1 MTWVNL
7 EVSFGVFTNGKFI
20 VHIGPPQD
28 LEDKSKFT
36 NSGLIQNGFDIPFL
50 CGEAM
55 LHFMKSNPK
64 VFEDILKES
73 ADKTNLFIE
82 AQKASDN
89 S

>member
-1 MTWVNL
+1 MTIRL
-7 EVSFGVFTNGKFI
+7 EMMLYVSDLDGKFT
-20 VHIGPPQD
+20 VFIGPHED

-36 NSGLIQNGFDIPFL
+36 NRGLIQSGFDMPFL

-73 ADKTNLFIE
+73 EVKTNLFIE
-82 AQKASDN
+82 SQRLSDN
-89 S
+89 H